1 MEWVKWIF
9 LARIST
15 GTVFIELR
23 SSFEIHTFN
32 VTIIVLNRSRS
43 VTSSRI
49 IPDINLSLSRERERI
64 PRDFRWKSWRFR
76 DSVDLRRTKKIHMA
90 VRRTTRWFH
99 ERSLVAASVESSHR
113 RIILVSL
120 ARLELGYQPRSKR
133 NVSSTE
139 RTRTDGDDNV
149 VSSTVKTN
157 SVITTDVLT
166 DVNDRK

>member
-1 MEWVKWIF
+1 MEKLEVSGF
-9 LARIST
+9 
-15 GTVFIELR
+15 GG
-23 SSFEIHTFN
+23 
-32 VTIIVLNRSRS
+32 
-43 VTSSRI
+43 
-49 IPDINLSLSRERERI
+49 
-64 PRDFRWKSWRFR
+64 
-76 DSVDLRRTKKIHMA
+76 LRRTKRIRMA

-99 ERSLVAASVESSHR
+99 ERSLVAATVESSHR